1 MSHRLW
7 HQASR
12 ARIRI
17 RALVG
22 LLAAFALFLPH
33 ATAHAEPEN
42 GKIAAKVEA
51 DLKDGKATFFVH
63 LKGEASLAAA
73 RTATTKAAK
82 AKAVYD
88 AKTAYAAKSQARLRK
103 LLTDRKAEHEPF
115 WIVNTVKVTA
125 DADLAGEIAELPEV
139 TAIEPIGE
147 AEGPKTRPSKA
158 RPRVATADDPV
169 EWNIDRI
176 KAPQVWNEL
185 GDRGEGIVVATID
198 SGVDFEHPA
207 LAAQYRGRHPDG
219 TVDHNYNWFDTYQGC
234 VDPAPCDPTAHGT
247 HVTGIMAGAN
257 GIGVAPGVR
266 WISAKGCDPHCPE
279 DKLIRAGQWLVA
291 PTDLNGQ
298 NPRPDLAPDIVNNS
312 WRLKRFDDWYKG
324 VTTAWAAAGIFATF
338 GSGNDGAVCG
348 NTATPPG
355 YADTYSAGAFDVN
368 GTIAGW
374 SSRGPGENGE
384 IKPNISAP
392 GVDIRSA
399 VPDGGY
405 RSEEGTSQASPH
417 VAGAVA
423 LLWSA
428 APSLRGDI
436 AATRALLDGGAIDTA
451 DLSCGGT
458 AADNNVYGEGHLDA
472 YAAVQA
478 APDDPLGTLSGTVT
492 ANGAPVSGAEVT
504 VTGPLRRTAATGAD
518 GAYSMPRLPPGDYQ
532 ATVTKFG
539 HQTATSTV
547 TITDGQTT
555 MANLTPARLPH
566 ATITGTVTADG
577 TPEKDATITSPG
589 TPVKA
594 VTDTSGHYS
603 IEMPHGSHTLKIAG
617 STNCVNAATTQITV
631 TGNMTKNIDLTRR
644 GDDFGHTCT
653 SGTEPYVAGTTKV
666 DIPLGMGAQVA
677 LPFPVPFYG
686 ATYSDV
692 WVSEDGFA
700 SFVPTFDS
708 TENGPLPDI
717 DNDLAL
723 YAFWDNLFRDDQS
736 GVYTSTVGTA
746 PHRSFVIEWR
756 DFAFTQPANELRIS
770 FAALLGEDGTISY
783 RYKDVGAALEQ
794 GGSAT
799 IGIEN
804 ADGTDALQYSF
815 NTPSIRDGQSL
826 TFTAK
831 DFGVVRGQVT
841 DANDGQPL
849 AGATV
854 EFPHIATFT
863 TGEDGTYGGQVRAGS
878 HQVKVAKQNYGTL
891 TQNVTVPATTVTTN
905 DAALITGKV
914 TASPTSLTLNG
925 TTSATITL
933 TNTGTAPT
941 PYEVTTEDTWLTA
954 TPATGGLL
962 QNQSATITVTAS
974 SPQPRTGKLLVHSAG
989 GRQPVIEIPVTVT
1002 P

>member
-1 MSHRLW
+1 MFHRSP
-7 HQASR
+7 HR
-12 ARIRI
+12 TRPRMIPG
-17 RALVG
+17 ALAG
-22 LLAAFALFLPH
+22 LLAVVTLMVPQ

-42 GKIAAKVEA
+42 SKIAAAVRT
-51 DLKDGKATFFVH
+51 DLKDGKAAFFVR
-63 LKGEASLAAA
+63 LKGEANLTAA

-82 AKAVYD
+82 GKAVYD
-88 AKTAYAAKSQARLRK
+88 AKNTYAAKSQARLRK
-103 LLTDRKAEHEPF
+103 LLTERKAEHEPF

-125 DADLAGEIAELPEV
+125 GADLAREIAGLPEV
-139 TAIEPIGE
+139 AAIEPIGR
-147 AEGPKTRPSKA
+147 AEVPKPRTGKA
-158 RPRVATADDPV
+158 RPRVTTADDPV

-176 KAPQVWNEL
+176 KAPQVWDEL

-219 TVDHNYNWFDTYQGC
+219 SVDHNYNWFDTYRGC
-234 VDPAPCDPTAHGT
+234 LDPAPCDPTAHGT

-266 WISAKGCDPHCPE
+266 WISAKGCDPNCPA

-312 WRLKRFDDWYKG
+312 WRLNRFDDWYKG
-324 VTTAWAAAGIFATF
+324 VTSAWAAAGIFATF

-355 YADTYSAGAFDVN
+355 YVDTYSAGAFDVN
-368 GTIAGW
+368 GVIAGF

-384 IKPNISAP
+384 IKPNIAAP
-392 GVDIRSA
+392 GVDVRSS
-399 VPDGGY
+399 VPNGEY

-417 VAGAVA
+417 VAGTVA

-458 AADNNVYGEGHLDA
+458 AADNNVYGEGRLDA

-492 ANGAPVSGAEVT
+492 SNGSPVSGAEVT
-504 VTGPLRRTAATGAD
+504 VTGPLRRTAASGAD
-518 GAYSMPRLPPGDYQ
+518 GAYSMPRLPPGNYQ
-532 ATVTKFG
+532 VAVTRFG
-539 HQTATSTV
+539 YQSATSTV

-555 MANLTPARLPH
+555 TANLTPVRLPH
-566 ATITGTVTADG
+566 ATITGTVTAGG

-589 TPVKA
+589 TPVKT
-594 VTDTSGHYS
+594 VTDATGHYS
-603 IEMPHGSHTLKIAG
+603 IEVPHGSHTLKIAG
-617 STNCVNAATTQITV
+617 ASNCVNAGTTQITV

-644 GDDFGHTCT
+644 TDDFGHTCAV
-653 SGTEPYVAGTTKV
+653 GTEPYVAGTTKIT
-666 DIPLGMGAQVA
+666 IPIGEGAKLA
-677 LPFPVPFYG
+677 LPFPVPLYG
-686 ATYSDV
+686 TTYSDI
-692 WVSEDGFA
+692 WVSEDGFV
-700 SFVPTFDS
+700 SFVPSFNSVD
-708 TENGPLPDI
+708 NGPLPDI
-717 DNDLAL
+717 DNDLAV
-723 YAFWDNLFRDDQS
+723 YAFWDELFIDDQS

-756 DFAFTQPANELRIS
+756 NVAFTQPANELRSSIS
-770 FAALLGEDGTISY
+770 ALLGEDGTISY
-783 RYKDVGAALEQ
+783 RYKDIGPAVEQ
-794 GGSAT
+794 GSSAT

-815 NTPSIRDGQSL
+815 DTPSIRDGQSL

-831 DFGVVRGQVT
+831 DFGVVRGKVT

-854 EFPHIATFT
+854 EFPHVATFT
-863 TGEDGTYGGQVRAGS
+863 TAADGTYGGQVRAGN
-878 HQVKVAKQNYGTL
+878 HQVKVSKQTYGTL
-891 TQNVTVPATTVTTN
+891 TQNLTVPATDVTTN

-914 TASPTSLTLNG
+914 TAAPTSLTLNG

-933 TNTGTAPT
+933 TNSGTAPT
-941 PYEVTTEDTWLTA
+941 PYEVTTEDAWLSVS
-954 TPATGGLL
+954 PATGGLL
-962 QNQSATITVTAS
+962 QNQSATITVTAA
-974 SPQPRTGKLLVHSAG
+974 SPGPHTGKLLVHSAS
-989 GRQPVIEIPVTVT
+989 GRQPTIEIPVTVT